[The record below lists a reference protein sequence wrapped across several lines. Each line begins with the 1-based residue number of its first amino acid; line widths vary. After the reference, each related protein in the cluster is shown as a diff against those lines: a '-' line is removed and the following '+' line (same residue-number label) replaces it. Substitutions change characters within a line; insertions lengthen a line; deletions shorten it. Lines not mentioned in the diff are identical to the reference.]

1 MHLVMN
7 NYADERKLLCIL
19 INENQDLHF
28 KNLLDDTWNY
38 VLIQMQSLCFLGFA
52 WLVFK
57 LFGLGRIFLQDWHL
71 GDR

>member
-28 KNLLDDTWNY
+28 KKPTWRYLELRFDTNA
-38 VLIQMQSLCFLGFA
+38 LCFLGFA

>member
-1 MHLVMN
+1 MKIKI
-7 NYADERKLLCIL
+7 YIL
-19 INENQDLHF
+19 